1 MIKDSPKFLLWI
13 SIKKE
18 GGSNNFMQKSQVS
31 PKPDR
36 NYMPKK
42 PQIGDVDALVGSTS
56 FDGSPTLG
64 LGRVVS
70 TKARST
76 IVVAAAGCSSSHA
89 PQQSH
94 H

>member
-18 GGSNNFMQKSQVS
+18 GESNNFMQKSQVS

-42 PQIGDVDALVGSTS
+42 NHKSSQFGDEI
-56 FDGSPTLG
+56 
-64 LGRVVS
+64 
-70 TKARST
+70 K
-76 IVVAAAGCSSSHA
+76 
-89 PQQSH
+89 
-94 H
+94 

>member
-42 PQIGDVDALVGSTS
+42 PQIFPIWWWD
-56 FDGSPTLG
+56 
-64 LGRVVS
+64 
-70 TKARST
+70 
-76 IVVAAAGCSSSHA
+76 
-89 PQQSH
+89 
-94 H
+94 